1 MLREAPWR
9 GRIPAAAPL
18 GWRTASNQVRLG
30 DRHGLVTCKTDHRVE
45 TTKTVRGWLNSS
57 LLNHG
62 ILFSS
67 SELPT
72 SNPAAYIS
80 CCEVEPALQF
90 RPAARRPT
98 SPRAAS
104 GRMNMLWSRLAGSRE
119 WSWILRPHR
128 SLPACGN
135 SEAAGTTTSERR
147 PR

>member
-1 MLREAPWR
+1 MARPHSRR
-9 GRIPAAAPL
+9 GAFRPGNGAIRF
-18 GWRTASNQVRLG
+18 GG
-30 DRHGLVTCKTDHRVE
+30 RHLLNTPQTCSTVGVTG
-45 TTKTVRGWLNSS
+45 TVRGWLNGSQP
-57 LLNHG
+57 NHG
-62 ILFSS
+62 TLPSS

-72 SNPAAYIS
+72 SNPAAGLSY
-80 CCEVEPALQF
+80 CEGEPELQF